1 MRALREAVLFSL
13 FTLSI
18 VLTGCSKPEDPA
30 VLHRALGNEYA
41 RKADWAA
48 GAREYG
54 LSLQANPHDRKV
66 WELKANAHL
75 RLGQLGQAA
84 ESLGNAAEYAS
95 DPIVKAEL
103 YRLVA
108 SMYVEHREFG
118 EAEKA
123 FAEASKFDPRDELSL
138 SWLGE
143 FASVRGGARSMKD
156 PPDPAWLTKAIAYY
170 DQAISLNPDNLFAYV
185 NKRVAINKY
194 IVFEQQEKA
203 LADQLIHLERRDPA
217 KVAAARTR
225 LTESTARIEDCEKEI
240 KELSKKITELVAAQ
254 KAKKPIPPAPSGAT
268 TS

>member
-1 MRALREAVLFSL
+1 MRALRAALLFSL
-13 FTLSI
+13 FTLST

-48 GAREYG
+48 AAREYG
-54 LSLQANPHDRKV
+54 LSLQAKPQDRKV

-75 RLGQLGQAA
+75 RLGQLREAA
-84 ESLGNAAEYAS
+84 ESLAKPAEYTS
-95 DPIVKAEL
+95 DSNAKAEA

-108 SMYVEHREFG
+108 SMYVEHREFV

-123 FAEASKFDPRDELSL
+123 FAEALKFDPRDELSL

-143 FASVRGGARSMKD
+143 FASARGGARLMTD
-156 PPDPAWLTKAIAYY
+156 PPDPAWLRKAIAYY
-170 DQAISLNPDNLFAYV
+170 DQAISVNPENLFTYV
-185 NKRVAINKY
+185 NKRIAINKY

-203 LADQLIHLERRDPA
+203 LADRLIQLERRDA
-217 KVAAARTR
+217 SKVAAARAH
-225 LTESTARIEDCEKEI
+225 LTESTTRIEGFEKEI
-240 KELSKKITELVAAQ
+240 EELSKKIKELQAAQ
-254 KAKKPIPPAPSGAT
+254 KAKKPS

>member
-1 MRALREAVLFSL
+1 MRALGEGLLFSL

-18 VLTGCSKPEDPA
+18 GLTACSKPEEPA

-41 RKADWAA
+41 RKAEWAA
-48 GAREYG
+48 AAGEYG

-75 RLGQLGQAA
+75 RLGQLREAA
-84 ESLGNAAEYAS
+84 ESLVKPAEYTS
-95 DPIVKAEL
+95 DPNAKAEA

-108 SMYVEHREFG
+108 SMYVEKREFD

-123 FAEASKFDPRDELSL
+123 FAEAVRFDPRDELSV

-143 FASVRGGARSMKD
+143 FASARGGARSMTD
-156 PPDPAWLTKAIAYY
+156 PPDPVWLTKAIAYY
-170 DQAISLNPDNLFAYV
+170 DQVISLNPNNLFAYV
-185 NKRVAINKY
+185 NKRIAITKY

-203 LADQLIHLERRDPA
+203 LADRLIHLERRDA
-217 KVAAARTR
+217 FKVAAARTR
-225 LTESTARIEDCEKEI
+225 LTESTARIEDFEKEI
-240 KELSKKITELVAAQ
+240 EKLSKKIKELVASQKAQ
-254 KAKKPIPPAPSGAT
+254 KHS